1 MSSPASILVAGA
13 TGLVGSAGVL
23 RLLADPAFSRVVVL
37 TRRPIPGKLRAADTG
52 ARLEERLVDFD
63 RLDESAGPFSVD
75 QILCALGT
83 TIKKAGTRERF
94 RQVDLEYPLKL
105 ARLGLEHGC
114 RRFLFVSALG
124 ADPRSYN
131 FYLRVKGE
139 LEAAV
144 LALPYP
150 GITIVRPSLLLGERG
165 EFRLGEE
172 IAKRLSCLAPPKF
185 KPVRADAV
193 AAVLVDAAKK
203 DRPGRE
209 IIESREIRDRAR
221 HLSVR
226 S

>member
-1 MSSPASILVAGA
+1 MSSPSSILVAGA
-13 TGLVGSAGVL
+13 TGLVGSACVL
-23 RLLADPAFSRVVVL
+23 RLLADPAFSRVVVI
-37 TRRPIPGKLRAADTG
+37 TRRPIPEKLRAVDAS
-52 ARLEERLVDFD
+52 AKLEERLLDFD
-63 RLDESAGPFSVD
+63 HLDESADFFTVD
-75 QILCALGT
+75 RILCALGT

-94 RQVDLEYPLKL
+94 RQVDFGYPLKL

-124 ADPRSYN
+124 ADPRSHN

-144 LALPYP
+144 QALPYP
-150 GITIVRPSLLLGERG
+150 GVTIVRPSLLLGERD

-172 IAKRLSCLAPPKF
+172 IAKRLDFLAPPKF

-193 AAVLVDAAKK
+193 AAILIDAAKK

-209 IIESREIRDRAR
+209 IIESREIRDRAQL
-221 HLSVR
+221 LSV
-226 S
+226 